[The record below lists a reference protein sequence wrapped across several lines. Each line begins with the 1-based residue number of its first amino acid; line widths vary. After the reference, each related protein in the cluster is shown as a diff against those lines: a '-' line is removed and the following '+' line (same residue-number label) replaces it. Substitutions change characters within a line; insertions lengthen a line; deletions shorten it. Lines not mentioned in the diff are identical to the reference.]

1 MLAAHE
7 SHMLLLMAGEANVS
21 CKLLFSRQVFAA
33 HWAMEKQEELRFVVD
48 AHLSHVLMLT

>member
-1 MLAAHE
+1 MLAARE

-33 HWAMEKQEELRFVVD
+33 HWAMEKYEELRFVVD
-48 AHLSHVLMLT
+48 AHLSHEFMLT